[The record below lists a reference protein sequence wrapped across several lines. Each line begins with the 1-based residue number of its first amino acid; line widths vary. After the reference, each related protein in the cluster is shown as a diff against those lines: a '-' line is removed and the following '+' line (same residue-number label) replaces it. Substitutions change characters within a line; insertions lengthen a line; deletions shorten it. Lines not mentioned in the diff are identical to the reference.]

1 MANETGGQI
10 HVARAPST
18 LRCCHV
24 GVVACCWRREA
35 ADLGSTRPPSPILT
49 MRPGYRWQTFFP
61 LSRLHVYA
69 PALLGLGVMLLSS
82 VAQPGAVSPRL
93 QLAV

>member
-1 MANETGGQI
+1 
-10 HVARAPST
+10 
-18 LRCCHV
+18 
-24 GVVACCWRREA
+24 
-35 ADLGSTRPPSPILT
+35 